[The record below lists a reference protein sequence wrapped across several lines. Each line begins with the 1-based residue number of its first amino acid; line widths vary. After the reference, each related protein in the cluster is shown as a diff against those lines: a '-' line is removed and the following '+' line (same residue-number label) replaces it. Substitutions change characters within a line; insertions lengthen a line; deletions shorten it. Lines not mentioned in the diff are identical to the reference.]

1 MRKWFME
8 LEFDDMRDLELFEW
22 YGDGETTR
30 LADVDNWLGHRVNGG
45 TLEYD
50 GMQLHLRYWLPLRG
64 DLAPL
69 QQRDRSRKRFRS
81 SD

>member
-22 YGDGETTR
+22 QGDGETTR
-30 LADVDNWLGHRVNGG
+30 LADVDNWLGQRTNGG
-45 TLEYD
+45 ILEYD
-50 GMQLHLRYWLPLRG
+50 DNCLYLCYWLPLRG